1 VQWIRL
7 ELDSVIRYENRPS
20 PDADYVGH
28 WTQIVHR
35 FPRPISL
42 KPGDIV
48 PILFRHD
55 RSQIAIRL
63 LM

>member
-1 VQWIRL
+1 MRIMWGIGRK
-7 ELDSVIRYENRPS
+7 S
-20 PDADYVGH
+20 
-28 WTQIVHR
+28 WHR

-48 PILFRHD
+48 PVLFRHD